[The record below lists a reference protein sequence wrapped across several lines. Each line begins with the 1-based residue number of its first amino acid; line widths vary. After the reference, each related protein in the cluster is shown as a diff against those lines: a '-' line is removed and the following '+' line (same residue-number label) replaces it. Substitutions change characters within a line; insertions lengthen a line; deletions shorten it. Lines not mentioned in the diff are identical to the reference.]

1 MSYRRSPRP
10 GKESFLPRSPSAPSG
25 GPEGVPA
32 LLNRMRWEIRA
43 KRYSLRTE
51 EAYLQWVRR
60 FVHFHSNRHPAEMGP
75 GEISAYLEHL
85 AIERHVAS
93 STQNQALNAISF
105 LYRRVLKQEMLE
117 LDEFIRAKRPKK
129 VPVVF
134 TRGEVTQLLRHLSGR
149 ELLMA
154 SLCYGAGLR
163 LMECLR
169 LRVKDLDLSYQ
180 QITVRDGK
188 GRKDRVTMLP
198 SSQIEVLESH
208 LAQVKLLFLGDRKR
222 GLPGVYLPDA
232 LAEKYR
238 NASTSWPWQ
247 WVFPADRPSMDPRS
261 RLQRR
266 HHINPQT
273 LQRAI
278 RRALNESHIPKH
290 GSVHTLRHSFATHL
304 LERGSDIRTVQELLG
319 HADVRTTMIYTHV
332 LQRGGRGVLSP
343 LDD

>member
-1 MSYRRSPRP
+1 MSFRRSPPP
-10 GKESFLPRSPSAPSG
+10 GAEGFGSSGRSVASG

-60 FVHFHSNRHPAEMGP
+60 FIHHHSNRHPAEMGP

-85 AIERHVAS
+85 AIDRHVAS

-117 LDEFIRAKRPKK
+117 LDEFTRAKRPKK

-163 LMECLR
+163 LMECVR
-169 LRVKDLDLSYQ
+169 LRVKDLDLAYQ

-188 GRKDRVTMLP
+188 GRKDRVTVLP
-198 SSQIEVLESH
+198 SSPVEALEVH
-208 LAQVKLLFLGDRKR
+208 LAQAKLLHENDRNQ

-238 NASTSWPWQ
+238 YASTAWPWQ
-247 WVFPADRPSMDPRS
+247 WVFPADRLSIDPRS
-261 RLQRR
+261 RVQRR
-266 HHINPQT
+266 HHISPQT

-278 RRALNESHIPKH
+278 RRALSQSGIPKH

-332 LQRGGRGVLSP
+332 VQRGGRGVLSP